1 MIRFISGIVDYIG
14 EREVVIENNGI
25 GYRILVP
32 DTVLNRIS
40 KTGTEIKLYT
50 YLNVREDAMQLFGF
64 LKRDEL
70 ELFEML
76 ISVSGLG
83 PKGGLA
89 MLSALSA
96 DDIRFAIIAG
106 DSKTISKTP
115 GVGAKTAGKIVLELK
130 DKISAEDAIES
141 SFGEDSDNANIPSG
155 GDSSKAATIRSEAV
169 QALEALGYSATDA
182 LKAVREVEITD
193 STTTEEVLKA
203 CLKFM

>member
-1 MIRFISGIVDYIG
+1 
-14 EREVVIENNGI
+14 
-25 GYRILVP
+25 
-32 DTVLNRIS
+32 
-40 KTGTEIKLYT
+40 
-50 YLNVREDAMQLFGF
+50 MQLFGF

-106 DSKTISKTP
+106 DLKTISKTP